1 MLLDAYLSLVLKHPR
16 KVLLGLV
23 LVCLALASF
32 IPDFKLDASADSL
45 VVEGD
50 PDLEFSRE
58 INARYGTGDFVFI
71 AYTPTADLFSEPVLQ
86 TLRALRNDLQ
96 AIDGVASTN
105 TILDVP
111 LLEVANANL
120 TNVADNVIT
129 LDTPGVALDAARADL
144 TSNGAY
150 LDVLLN
156 ADGSTTALVVNF
168 APDFELDA
176 LLASRTELRNR
187 ERAAG
192 LSPDEQAQLED
203 VERDYDSRRDLAA
216 DTLHQRIVAIREVL
230 ERYRAD
236 AQIVMGGVPMIADD
250 LITFVRSDLQNFGV
264 SILLL
269 IIAALGILFRQVR
282 YIAIPLTC
290 GLTVSLFMVGLLG
303 WLKWPVT
310 VISSNFIAL
319 LLITTVSLTIQLI
332 VRYREVAEAEPAL
345 SHIDRLG
352 RALRDM
358 LEPCMYTT
366 LTIIVAFTSLV
377 TSRIPPVIDFGWM
390 MLIGITAGF
399 IIAFL
404 LFPAIMALLPKR
416 DRGPQKRRLDITPA
430 LARFTEKWG
439 WPVVGVSVAALLL
452 SVIGIRQLR
461 VENSFIDYFDRD
473 TDIYQGMMTIDRQ
486 LGGTTPLDV
495 VINLARPNPFA
506 DSSEF
511 DDEEPQFGDNA
522 EFDEDEPQFGDG
534 SEFDDEEPAFGDDSE
549 FADEEADDA
558 AAYWFTSDKME
569 LVTSIHNYLDALPE
583 TGKVLSLAT
592 LLNLAYGL
600 NDDEP
605 LNSIELAVLYNRIP
619 ADYKETLLRPYVSV
633 ENNQVR
639 YALRIR
645 ETDPG
650 LMRNELLGRIRD
662 GLVTTFNL
670 DPSQVQLTGMLVL
683 YNNMLQSLFESQILT
698 LGLALGITF
707 LMFLVLFRSFK
718 LALICTIP
726 TLVVTFVVLGLMG
739 WLGIPLDMM
748 TITIAAISVG
758 IGVDNTIYYTHRF
771 KKSFGRFGNY
781 RDTMHYCHASI
792 GKAIYYT
799 NFTIIAGFSILA
811 LSNFVPTV
819 YFGLLTSLS
828 MLMSLAGSL
837 TVLPHLLVT
846 FKPLGPETTV

>member
-1 MLLDAYLSLVLKHPR
+1 MLLDAYVTLVTKHPR
-16 KVLLGLV
+16 KVLLGLA
-23 LVCLALASF
+23 LLCLF
-32 IPDFKLDASADSL
+32 FGRYIPDFKLDASADSL
-45 VVEGD
+45 VIEGD
-50 PDLEFSRE
+50 ADLEFSRE

-71 AYTPTADLFSEPVLQ
+71 AYTPEQQLFSIDAMQ
-86 TLRALRNDLQ
+86 TLRELRNELQ
-96 AIDGVASTN
+96 AIDGIASIN
-105 TILDVP
+105 SILDVP
-111 LLEVANANL
+111 LLKVANATL
-120 TNVADNVIT
+120 SNVAENAIT

-168 APDFELDA
+168 EPDAVLDE
-176 LLASRTELRNR
+176 LLASRTELSKRQGSDGL
-187 ERAAG
+187 AA
-192 LSPDEQAQLED
+192 EAQRQLEGI
-203 VERDYDSRRDLAA
+203 ERDYDARGDLAA
-216 DTLHQRIVAIREVL
+216 ETLHARILAIRNVL
-230 ERYRAD
+230 DGYRGD

-250 LITFVRSDLQNFGV
+250 LITFVSSDLQNFGV
-264 SILLL
+264 SILLF
-269 IIAALGILFRQVR
+269 IIAALAFLFRQIRFV
-282 YIAIPLTC
+282 AIPLAC
-290 GLTVSLFMVGLLG
+290 GLTVTLCMVGLLG

-310 VISSNFIAL
+310 VISSNFISL

-332 VRYREVAEAEPAL
+332 VRYKEISEADPTSTHLGRL
-345 SHIDRLG
+345 SH
-352 RALRDM
+352 ALRDM
-358 LEPCMYTT
+358 LEPCTFTT

-377 TSRIPPVIDFGWM
+377 TSTIPPVIDFGWM
-390 MLIGITAGF
+390 MLIGILGGY
-399 IIAFL
+399 IISFL
-404 LFPAIMALLPKR
+404 MFPAIMALLPLR
-416 DRGPQKRRLDITPA
+416 VAGPKKLGLDITPA
-430 LARFTEKWG
+430 LARFTERWG
-439 WPVVGVSVAALLL
+439 WQVVAISVVMLLL
-452 SVIGIRQLR
+452 SAVGIRQLK
-461 VENSFIDYFDRD
+461 VENSFIDYFDKD

-495 VINLARPNPFA
+495 VINLAKPNPFGDA
-506 DSSEF
+506 AEF
-511 DDEEPQFGDNA
+511 DDEAPAFADAA
-522 EFDEDEPQFGDG
+522 EFEDED
-534 SEFDDEEPAFGDDSE
+534 A
-549 FADEEADDA
+549 EADASDP
-558 AAYWFTSDKME
+558 AAYWFTSDKMKQ
-569 LVTSIHNYLDALPE
+569 VTDIHNYLDALPE

-592 LLNLAYGL
+592 LLDIAYEL
-600 NDDEP
+600 NGDKP

-619 ADYKETLLRPYVSV
+619 QDYKETLLKPYVSV

-639 YALRIR
+639 FSLRIR

-650 LMRNELLGRIRD
+650 LVRNELLGRIRE
-662 GLVTTFNL
+662 GLVSNFGL
-670 DPSQVQLTGMLVL
+670 DASQVQLTGMLVL
-683 YNNMLQSLFESQILT
+683 YNNMLQGLFESQILT

-718 LALICTIP
+718 LAVICTIP
-726 TLVVTFVVLGLMG
+726 TLIVTFVVLGLMG

-771 KKSFGRFGNY
+771 RKSFVRFGTY

-828 MLMSLAGSL
+828 MLLSLAGSL

-846 FKPLGPETTV
+846 FKPLGPELSLIHQGE

>member
-1 MLLDAYLSLVLKHPR
+1 MLLDAYVTLVTKHPR
-16 KVLLGLV
+16 KVLLGLA
-23 LVCLALASF
+23 LLCLF
-32 IPDFKLDASADSL
+32 FGRYIPDFKLDASADSL
-45 VVEGD
+45 VIEGD
-50 PDLEFSRE
+50 ADLEFSRE

-71 AYTPTADLFSEPVLQ
+71 AYTPEQQLFSIDAMQ
-86 TLRALRNDLQ
+86 TLRELRNELQ
-96 AIDGVASTN
+96 AIDGIASIN
-105 TILDVP
+105 SILDVP
-111 LLEVANANL
+111 LLKVANATL
-120 TNVADNVIT
+120 SNVAENAIT

-168 APDFELDA
+168 EPDAVLDE
-176 LLASRTELRNR
+176 LLASRTELSKRQGSDGL
-187 ERAAG
+187 AA
-192 LSPDEQAQLED
+192 EAQRQLEGI
-203 VERDYDSRRDLAA
+203 ERDYDARGDLAA
-216 DTLHQRIVAIREVL
+216 ETLHARILAIRNVL
-230 ERYRAD
+230 DGYRGD

-250 LITFVRSDLQNFGV
+250 LITFVSSDLQNFGV
-264 SILLL
+264 SILLF
-269 IIAALGILFRQVR
+269 IIAALAFLFRQIRFV
-282 YIAIPLTC
+282 AIPLAC
-290 GLTVSLFMVGLLG
+290 GLTVTLCMVGLLG

-310 VISSNFIAL
+310 VISSNFISL

-332 VRYREVAEAEPAL
+332 VRYKEISETDPTSTHLGRL
-345 SHIDRLG
+345 SH
-352 RALRDM
+352 ALRDM
-358 LEPCMYTT
+358 LEPCTFTT

-377 TSRIPPVIDFGWM
+377 TSTIPPVIDFGWM
-390 MLIGITAGF
+390 MLIGILGGY
-399 IIAFL
+399 IISFL
-404 LFPAIMALLPKR
+404 MFPAIMALLPLR
-416 DRGPQKRRLDITPA
+416 VAGPKKLGLDITPA
-430 LARFTEKWG
+430 LARFTERWG
-439 WPVVGVSVAALLL
+439 WQVVAISVVMLLL
-452 SVIGIRQLR
+452 SAVGIRQLK
-461 VENSFIDYFDRD
+461 VENSFIDYFDKD

-495 VINLARPNPFA
+495 VINLAKPNPFGDA
-506 DSSEF
+506 TEF
-511 DDEEPQFGDNA
+511 DDEAPAFADAA
-522 EFDEDEPQFGDG
+522 EFEDED
-534 SEFDDEEPAFGDDSE
+534 A
-549 FADEEADDA
+549 EADASDP
-558 AAYWFTSDKME
+558 AAYWFTSDKMKQ
-569 LVTSIHNYLDALPE
+569 VTDIHNYLDALPE

-592 LLNLAYGL
+592 LLDIAYEL
-600 NDDEP
+600 NGDKP

-619 ADYKETLLRPYVSV
+619 QDYKETLLKPYVSV

-639 YALRIR
+639 FSLRIR

-650 LMRNELLGRIRD
+650 LVRNELLGRIRE
-662 GLVTTFNL
+662 GLVSNFGL
-670 DPSQVQLTGMLVL
+670 DASQVQLTGMLVL
-683 YNNMLQSLFESQILT
+683 YNNMLQGLFESQILT

-718 LALICTIP
+718 LAVICTIP
-726 TLVVTFVVLGLMG
+726 TLIVTFVVLGLMG

-771 KKSFGRFGNY
+771 RKSFVRFGTY

-828 MLMSLAGSL
+828 MLLSLAGSL

-846 FKPLGPETTV
+846 FKPLGPELSLIHQGE

>member
-1 MLLDAYLSLVLKHPR
+1 MELLLIMLDAYVNLVLKHPR
-16 KVLLGLV
+16 KVLLA
-23 LVCLALASF
+23 LALLCAF
-32 IPDFKLDASADSL
+32 LATYIPDFKLDASADSL
-45 VVEGD
+45 VIEGD
-50 PDLEFSRE
+50 ADLEFSRE

-71 AYTPTADLFSEPVLQ
+71 AYTPMQELFSVEALQALRELRDELQ
-86 TLRALRNDLQ
+86 T
-96 AIDGVASTN
+96 IDGVASIN
-105 TILDVP
+105 SILDVP
-111 LLEVANANL
+111 LLEVANATL
-120 TNVADNVIT
+120 TTVADNIVT
-129 LDTPGVALDAARADL
+129 LDTPGVALEAARDDL

-168 APDFELDA
+168 LPDTEQEQ
-176 LLASRTELRNR
+176 LLATRTELRNR
-187 ERAAG
+187 QREAG
-192 LSPDEQAQLED
+192 LSGEELRQLQGI
-203 VERDYDSRRDLAA
+203 ERDYDARRDLAA
-216 DTLHQRIVAIREVL
+216 DELHERILAIRNVL
-230 ERYRAD
+230 DSYRGD

-250 LITFVRSDLQNFGV
+250 LITFVRNDLQTFGV
-264 SILLL
+264 TILIF
-269 IIAALGILFRQVR
+269 IIAALAFLFRQLRFVT
-282 YIAIPLTC
+282 IPLAC
-290 GLTVSLFMVGLLG
+290 GLTVSLCMVGLLG

-332 VRYREVAEAEPAL
+332 VRYKEIADQDPA
-345 SHIDRLG
+345 STHHYRLG

-358 LEPCMYTT
+358 LEPCAFTT
-366 LTIIVAFTSLV
+366 FTIIVAFTSLV
-377 TSRIPPVIDFGWM
+377 TSEIPPVIDFGWM
-390 MLIGITAGF
+390 MLIGIASGF
-399 IIAFL
+399 VISFL

-416 DRGPQKRRLDITPA
+416 DAGPKKLGLDITPA
-430 LARFTEKWG
+430 LARFTERWG
-439 WPVVGVSVAALLL
+439 WQVVGVSIVMLLL
-452 SVIGIRQLR
+452 SLVGIRQLR
-461 VENSFIDYFDRD
+461 VENSFIDYFDKD

-495 VINLARPNPFA
+495 VINLAAQPNPFG
-506 DSSEF
+506 
-511 DDEEPQFGDNA
+511 DDAGFE
-522 EFDEDEPQFGDG
+522 
-534 SEFDDEEPAFGDDSE
+534 DEEPAFAESDE
-549 FADEEADDA
+549 FADEDA
-558 AAYWFTSDKME
+558 GSDSSDPAAYWFTSDKME
-569 LVTSIHNYLDALPE
+569 LVTDIHNYLDALPE

-592 LLNLAYGL
+592 LLDIAYEL
-600 NDDEP
+600 NGNQA

-639 YALRIR
+639 FSLRIR

-650 LMRNELLGRIRD
+650 LVRNELLARIRE
-662 GLVTTFNL
+662 GLVTQFGL
-670 DPSQVQLTGMLVL
+670 DASQVQLTGMLVL

-718 LALICTIP
+718 LAIICTVP
-726 TLVVTFVVLGLMG
+726 TLIVTLVVLGLMG

-771 KKSFGRFGNY
+771 RKSFRQFGTY
-781 RDTMHYCHASI
+781 RATMHYCHASI

-828 MLMSLAGSL
+828 MLLSLAGSL
-837 TVLPHLLVT
+837 TVLPHLIVT
-846 FKPLGPETTV
+846 FKPLGPETPV